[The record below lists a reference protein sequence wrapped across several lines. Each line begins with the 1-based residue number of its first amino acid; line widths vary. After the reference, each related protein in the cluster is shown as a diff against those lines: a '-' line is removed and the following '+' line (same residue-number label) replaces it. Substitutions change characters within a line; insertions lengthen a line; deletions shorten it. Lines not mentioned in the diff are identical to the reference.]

1 MTKTEL
7 VATLASDVLIT
18 SADDLAAELLETSSE
33 CHYFEALEEAFDIVV
48 AELTARGLWYGE
60 ES

>member
-7 VATLASDVLIT
+7 VSTLASDVLCL
-18 SADDLAAELLETSSE
+18 SADDLANELLETSPE
-33 CHYFEALEEAFDIVV
+33 AHYYGAIEEAFDLVV

-60 ES
+60 GC

>member
-7 VATLASDVLIT
+7 VSTLASDVLCM
-18 SADDLAAELLETSSE
+18 SADDLANELLETSPE
-33 CHYFEALEEAFDIVV
+33 AHYYEAIEEAFDLVV

-60 ES
+60 GC